1 MTGTQ
6 PDPALAAKH
15 LTRRGFLRDTAALSV
30 GGLMPGLP
38 AVAAG
43 ERTLRA
49 QARAVLRG
57 GPKVALQ
64 MSPEPTEEDLQ
75 FARQMGVEYVVLWT
89 GGAKANYDYFASRRE
104 LFASAG
110 LRIYGFG
117 NSSVHCQAAL
127 VLNLPE
133 RDEKVAEYK
142 RYLRALGKAGIPYTT
157 YAHMAN
163 GVWSTAPEETR
174 GRAKARAFDLEKAP
188 HRTLTH
194 GRRYTEGE
202 LWDNFTRF
210 IKEVAPV
217 AEEAG
222 VIIGIH
228 PDDPPGV
235 ELGGIPRCIFSSF
248 AGYQRALE
256 IADSPNVG
264 VCLCVGC
271 WLEGG
276 VHMGKDVLEAIRYF
290 GERRK
295 LFKVHFRN
303 VDAPLPHF
311 VETFPNGGYMDMYR
325 VMKALQEIPFNG
337 VVIPDHIPSMADDPR
352 VGTAY
357 TIGYMQ
363 ALLQRA
369 QAEGG

>member
-1 MTGTQ
+1 MN
-6 PDPALAAKH
+6 PP
-15 LTRRGFLRDTAALSV
+15 SC
-30 GGLMPGLP
+30 
-38 AVAAG
+38 
-43 ERTLRA
+43 
-49 QARAVLRG
+49 QARTILQG

-64 MSPEPTEEDLQ
+64 MSPEPTEADLQ

-104 LFASAG
+104 LFEKAG
-110 LRIYGFG
+110 LKIYGFG

-163 GVWSTAPEETR
+163 GVWSTAPEQTR
-174 GRAKARAFDLEKAP
+174 GGAKARAFDLEKAP
-188 HRTLTH
+188 HQTLTH

-202 LWDNFTRF
+202 LWDNFTHF

-256 IADSPNVG
+256 IANSPNVG

-276 VHMGKDVLEAIRYF
+276 ERMGKDVLETIRYF

-325 VMKALQEIPFNG
+325 VMKTLQEVPFNG
-337 VVIPDHIPSMADDPR
+337 VVIPDHIPSMANDPR